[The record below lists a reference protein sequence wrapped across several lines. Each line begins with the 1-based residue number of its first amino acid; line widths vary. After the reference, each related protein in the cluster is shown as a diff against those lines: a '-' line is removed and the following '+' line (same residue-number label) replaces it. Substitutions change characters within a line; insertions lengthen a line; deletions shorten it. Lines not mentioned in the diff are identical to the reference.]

1 MVKKMENNILEL
13 FAKRHSFYDINSSI
27 SNNLNIV
34 DIIKKAMKIYPS
46 SFNSQEA
53 RILLLLGNNHKK
65 LWKLIENKLIQIS
78 PKEKHNGIKAKIS
91 SFSDG
96 YGTILFFI
104 DKEEIKSLEQK
115 YNLYANNFMNW
126 AYQSNAMLQY
136 IIWTTLAN
144 NQIGASLQH
153 YNPLVDN
160 EIKREFNIN
169 DSWLLVAQM
178 PFGGI
183 NSIPKAHKVTDL
195 DNKLIV
201 LE

>member
-1 MVKKMENNILEL
+1 
-13 FAKRHSFYDINSSI
+13 
-27 SNNLNIV
+27 
-34 DIIKKAMKIYPS
+34 MKIYPS

-65 LWKLIENKLIQIS
+65 LWKLIENKLIHIS
-78 PKEKHNGIKAKIS
+78 PKEKHKGIKAKIS

-104 DKEEIKSLEQK
+104 DTEEIKSLEQK